1 MPTTAGFV
9 GVRSMTEV
17 SHKLDGKGRFARV
30 RSFSLREH
38 AQMSVMKI
46 MRWFAVFFLAALYA
60 EISFADYDPD
70 AEEKPWEEM
79 AATLPA
85 FPEKGNLI
93 PFTVGAVSDTRFYV
107 DGASITIGADGVVR
121 YTLVVVSSEG
131 AETVSH
137 EGLHCAT
144 RERRFYAFGRS
155 DRTWS
160 KPRSSQWVRIQGTS
174 NNPHVEL
181 YSTNFCAYN
190 IVSVAS
196 PEEARRVL
204 RNGGIPRP

>member
-1 MPTTAGFV
+1 MN
-9 GVRSMTEV
+9 
-17 SHKLDGKGRFARV
+17 
-30 RSFSLREH
+30 
-38 AQMSVMKI
+38 VMKI
-46 MRWFAVFFLAALYA
+46 MRWLAVFFLAALYA
-60 EISFADYDPD
+60 EISVAGYDPD

-107 DGASITIGADGVVR
+107 DGASIAIGADGVVR
-121 YTLVVVSSEG
+121 YTLVVLSSEG
-131 AETVSH
+131 AETVSY
-137 EGLHCAT
+137 EGLRCTT

-155 DRTWS
+155 DKTWS
-160 KPRSSQWVRIQGTS
+160 KPRSNQWVRIQGTS

-181 YSTNFCAYN
+181 YSNNFCAN
-190 IVSVAS
+190 SIVSVAS